1 MKNFSDFAQSVW
13 VVLFVLIV
21 AVSSLQ
27 AQNAEDA
34 AKIQMP
40 ANVSAEPAEQK
51 DSSVVLTEKTDF
63 RPAFQSS
70 RVFNSIKERA
80 ESRSTSDESERDFRL
95 TPKTSFFPKK
105 DEVTPDPAKNTNSL
119 LALPPR
125 KANVNV
131 PQNQTASPPAKQTSP
146 APYVRETKKE
156 RFKDYVRNIVGPYSL
171 LGTAVF
177 AGIFQYRDLPPEWE
191 NDSKGYARRFASALG
206 ILAINETTVYALD
219 EAFKLDS
226 DYYKST
232 KKTIKGRLQD
242 SIVNTLMARKPD
254 GKRVFGFPRIAGNYS
269 SAIIADTTWYPKR
282 FGVKDGIVDGT
293 YSIGVD
299 VLFNIARE
307 FLFKGK

>member
-13 VVLFVLIV
+13 VVLFVLII

-27 AQNAEDA
+27 AQSAEDV
-34 AKIQMP
+34 AKIQTP
-40 ANVSAEPAEQK
+40 VNLSAETVEQEDSSAIPAEK
-51 DSSVVLTEKTDF
+51 TER
-63 RPAFQSS
+63 RPAFESS
-70 RVFNSIKERA
+70 RLLNLQKESVN
-80 ESRSTSDESERDFRL
+80 SRSAFESPEKNFRFV
-95 TPKTSFFPKK
+95 PKTFFFPKK
-105 DEVTPDPAKNTNSL
+105 DEVDSKSEKTDSQSAP
-119 LALPPR
+119 LPR
-125 KANVNV
+125 NANVNF
-131 PQNQTASPPAKQTSP
+131 PRNQTASPPAKQTSP

-242 SIVNTLMARKPD
+242 SIVNTFMARKPD

>member
-1 MKNFSDFAQSVW
+1 MKNCFDFAQSVW
-13 VVLFVLIV
+13 VVLFVLII

-27 AQNAEDA
+27 AQSAEDV
-34 AKIQMP
+34 AKIQTP
-40 ANVSAEPAEQK
+40 VSLSVETVEQEDSSAIPAEK
-51 DSSVVLTEKTDF
+51 TER
-63 RPAFQSS
+63 RPAFEPS
-70 RVFNSIKERA
+70 RLLNLQKESVN
-80 ESRSTSDESERDFRL
+80 SRSAFESPEKNFRFV
-95 TPKTSFFPKK
+95 PKTFFFPKK
-105 DEVTPDPAKNTNSL
+105 DEVDSKSEKTDSQSAP
-119 LALPPR
+119 LPR
-125 KANVNV
+125 NANVNF
-131 PQNQTASPPAKQTSP
+131 PRNQTASPPAKQTSP
-146 APYVRETKKE
+146 ASYVRETKKE

-206 ILAINETTVYALD
+206 ILAINETTVYGLD

-232 KKTIKGRLQD
+232 KKTFKGRLQD

-299 VLFNIARE
+299 ILFNIARE

>member
-1 MKNFSDFAQSVW
+1 MKTFINLTRLVCFVA
-13 VVLFVLIV
+13 FVLLA
-21 AVSSLQ
+21 AVSSLP
-27 AQNAEDA
+27 AQTTDTKPTAEVSVKPDEPKA
-34 AKIQMP
+34 STVTPNEKIKFSP
-40 ANVSAEPAEQK
+40 SF
-51 DSSVVLTEKTDF
+51 DSLKEKTASPPDFEPPVKDF
-63 RPAFQSS
+63 RF
-70 RVFNSIKERA
+70 V
-80 ESRSTSDESERDFRL
+80 
-95 TPKTSFFPKK
+95 PKTFFFPKK
-105 DEVTPDPAKNTNSL
+105 DEVDSKSEKTDSQSAP
-119 LALPPR
+119 LPR
-125 KANVNV
+125 NANVNF
-131 PQNQTASPPAKQTSP
+131 PRNQTASPPAKQTSP
-146 APYVRETKKE
+146 VPYVREAKKE
-156 RFKDYVRNIVGPYSL
+156 RFKDYVRNVVGPYSL

-232 KKTIKGRLQD
+232 KKTFKGRLQD
-242 SIVNTLMARKPD
+242 AVVNTLMARKPD
-254 GKRVFGFPRIAGNYS
+254 GRRVFGFPRIAGNYS

>member
-1 MKNFSDFAQSVW
+1 MKTFLDFTRLVCFVA
-13 VVLFVLIV
+13 FVLLA
-21 AVSSLQ
+21 AVSSLP
-27 AQNAEDA
+27 AQITDTKPTAE
-34 AKIQMP
+34 
-40 ANVSAEPAEQK
+40 VSAKPDEPKASPVTPNEK
-51 DSSVVLTEKTDF
+51 IKFSLSFESLKEKTQSPPDFESPVKDF
-63 RPAFQSS
+63 RF
-70 RVFNSIKERA
+70 E
-80 ESRSTSDESERDFRL
+80 
-95 TPKTSFFPKK
+95 PKTFFFPKK
-105 DEVTPDPAKNTNSL
+105 DEVISEPGKETDSPPAPLPD
-119 LALPPR
+119 
-125 KANVNV
+125 KANANF
-131 PQNQTASPPAKQTSP
+131 PLNQTSAPAKQTP
-146 APYVRETKKE
+146 APYVRAPAKE

-191 NDSKGYARRFASALG
+191 NNSKGYARRFGSALG
-206 ILAINETTVYALD
+206 ILTINETTVYALD

-232 KKTIKGRLQD
+232 KKTYKGRLQD
-242 SIVNTLMARKPD
+242 AVVNTFMARKPD

>member
-1 MKNFSDFAQSVW
+1 MEISISFAQPFYLILL
-13 VVLFVLIV
+13 VLV

-27 AQNAEDA
+27 AQETATSDTNTTKLQSTIADSA
-34 AKIQMP
+34 AKP
-40 ANVSAEPAEQK
+40 NEWREEVS
-51 DSSVVLTEKTDF
+51 VLPIEKIEL
-63 RPAFQSS
+63 RPAFKLPKQHFF
-70 RVFNSIKERA
+70 FN
-80 ESRSTSDESERDFRL
+80 
-95 TPKTSFFPKK
+95 P
-105 DEVTPDPAKNTNSL
+105 KNTDSEVNTGSENAGSEQEKIKSL
-119 LALPPR
+119 PVVPR
-125 KANVNV
+125 RGAKLDFPA
-131 PQNQTASPPAKQTSP
+131 NQTSAPTKQTSA
-146 APYVRETKKE
+146 APYVRAPPKE
-156 RFKDYVRNIVGPYSL
+156 RFKDYIRNVVGPYSL

-299 VLFNIARE
+299 ILFNIARE

>member
-1 MKNFSDFAQSVW
+1 MKISISFARPFYLI
-13 VVLFVLIV
+13 LFVLV
-21 AVSSLQ
+21 AVLSLQ
-27 AQNAEDA
+27 AQDTATANLQPVVAESAEKPNERRKELPVLLAEKTEFRAAFKLPKERFFFAPKNTDFDVNTGSEKVDSEQEKIESSPTMPRSA
-34 AKIQMP
+34 AKLDFP
-40 ANVSAEPAEQK
+40 AS
-51 DSSVVLTEKTDF
+51 
-63 RPAFQSS
+63 
-70 RVFNSIKERA
+70 
-80 ESRSTSDESERDFRL
+80 
-95 TPKTSFFPKK
+95 
-105 DEVTPDPAKNTNSL
+105 
-119 LALPPR
+119 
-125 KANVNV
+125 
-131 PQNQTASPPAKQTSP
+131 QTSPPTKQISP

-156 RFKDYVRNIVGPYSL
+156 RFKDYIRNVVGPYSL

-232 KKTIKGRLQD
+232 KKTIGGRLQD
-242 SIVNTLMARKPD
+242 SIVHTLMARKPD

-299 VLFNIARE
+299 ILFNIARE

>member
-1 MKNFSDFAQSVW
+1 MKTFINFTRLACSI
-13 VVLFVLIV
+13 LFVLLA

-27 AQNAEDA
+27 AQNTDT
-34 AKIQMP
+34 KP
-40 ANVSAEPAEQK
+40 PAEV
-51 DSSVVLTEKTDF
+51 SVKPDAPKIYPVTPNETIKFSPAFGLSKEKTGSPPDVELPKKDF
-63 RPAFQSS
+63 RFA
-70 RVFNSIKERA
+70 
-80 ESRSTSDESERDFRL
+80 
-95 TPKTSFFPKK
+95 PKTSFFPKK
-105 DEVTPDPAKNTNSL
+105 DEVKSESEKTNS
-119 LALPPR
+119 P
-125 KANVNV
+125 
-131 PQNQTASPPAKQTSP
+131 P
-146 APYVRETKKE
+146 APYVRAPTKE
-156 RFKDYVRNIVGPYSL
+156 RFRDYVRNIVGPYSL
-171 LGTAVF
+171 LGTAIF

-232 KKTIKGRLQD
+232 KKTFKGRLQD
-242 SIVNTLMARKPD
+242 SIVNTFMARKPD

>member
-1 MKNFSDFAQSVW
+1 MKNFFDFSQSVW

-21 AVSSLQ
+21 AVSYAK
-27 AQNAEDA
+27 AQNTEDA
-34 AKIQMP
+34 AKIP
-40 ANVSAEPAEQK
+40 ISVNVSAEPSEQK
-51 DSSVVLTEKTDF
+51 DSFLLPPEKIEF

-70 RVFNSIKERA
+70 RMFDSSKEEIR
-80 ESRSTSDESERDFRL
+80 SRLAFDKSERDFRFA
-95 TPKTSFFPKK
+95 PKTSFFPGK
-105 DEVTPDPAKNTNSL
+105 DEIKSEDEEKTDSSPVPL
-119 LALPPR
+119 
-125 KANVNV
+125 
-131 PQNQTASPPAKQTSP
+131 PQNASVSFPRSQTSATAKQTP
-146 APYVRETKKE
+146 VYVRAPAKE
-156 RFKDYVRNIVGPYSL
+156 RFEDYVKNVVGPYSL

-177 AGIFQYRDLPPEWE
+177 AGIFQYRDLPQEWE
-191 NDSKGYARRFASALG
+191 NDSKGYARRFGSALG

-232 KKTIKGRLQD
+232 KKTYKGRLQD
-242 SIVNTLMARKPD
+242 SIVNTFMARKPD